1 MFERISAGTVQINR
15 GHAQHIIDNI
25 TQATETPKKL
35 CASPPEE
42 FAVATALGCFCTTTC
57 SVNMHDMCS

>member
-15 GHAQHIIDNI
+15 GHAQHKIDNI
-25 TQATETPKKL
+25 RNATETPKKL

-42 FAVATALGCFCTTTC
+42 FAVATTLG
-57 SVNMHDMCS
+57 